1 MKARFIFLSSL
12 IFTSVVSCLT
22 LNAGEKYPIV
32 VADRV
37 VQCELAMTSKEHEK
51 GLMHRKELGLD
62 EGMLFI
68 FKRPKRQSFWMK
80 NSGIPL
86 DIGFFEQDGTLVE
99 IKKMH
104 PYDERIVYSKSR
116 KVQYALEVNQGW
128 FRNSSVGV
136 GDVLDLRSVD
146 TAVEAREHKAQE

>member
-1 MKARFIFLSSL
+1 
-12 IFTSVVSCLT
+12 
-22 LNAGEKYPIV
+22 
-32 VADRV
+32 
-37 VQCELAMTSKEHEK
+37 MTSKEHEK